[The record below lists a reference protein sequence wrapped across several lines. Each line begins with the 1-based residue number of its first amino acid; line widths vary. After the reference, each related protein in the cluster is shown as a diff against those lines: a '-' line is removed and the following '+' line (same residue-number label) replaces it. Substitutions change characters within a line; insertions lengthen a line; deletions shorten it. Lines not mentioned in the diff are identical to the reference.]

1 MGQLDP
7 RETVSGITVTLNAY
21 TERRRTEL
29 DKVNADVKA
38 YLDSLPEE
46 TGWDAIPIEKKA
58 EFWKRK
64 AAILWTFEL
73 PPRPDFFTSQDFEV
87 GKLKETERLFTLQQ
101 IYL

>member
-7 RETVSGITVTLNAY
+7 RETVSGVTVTLNAY
-21 TERRRTEL
+21 TERRRIEL
-29 DKVNADVKA
+29 DKLNADVMA
-38 YLDSLPEE
+38 FLETLPKE
-46 TGWDAIPIEKKA
+46 TPFNSIPIEKKA

-64 AAILWTFEL
+64 AAILWTFEI
-73 PPRPDFFTSQDFEV
+73 PPRPDFFTSPDFEV